1 MKNEKLFTRNFTF
14 LVLGQVSSLFGNYI
28 LKFAL
33 SMYVLELTG
42 SASIFAGLL
51 AAATLPTILLSPLG
65 GILADRANRRN
76 IMVTLDFLSGFAVLC
91 AVLLFSEQ
99 NAIWIISALLI
110 ALSVLG
116 AFESPTVQACV
127 PQMHTGDNIVR
138 ANAVVNQVAAI
149 AALIAPILGGILY
162 AAFGL
167 ERIMPVS
174 VACFFLTA
182 VFECFIRLE
191 YTKYTGNDGI
201 LRIIKSDFL
210 TSMRFIFKEQTNI
223 LWVLLLAAAA
233 NFLLVGI
240 ISIGLPFIIRTVL
253 GLSAAHYGTAQS
265 VLGLSVIIGSI
276 SVSFLATRLKT
287 SKLHWAL
294 IVVGA
299 AMIPAGVVFL
309 LPVGAM
315 VKYIIVVL
323 STFVLQFAACI
334 FSIFALSII
343 QQKTPNE
350 MIGKIMAYVATITM
364 CAQPLGQMV
373 YGVLFDNF
381 SDSLYLILILTG
393 LITCIIGISSKRT
406 FSNLDNQRVI

>member
-174 VACFFLTA
+174 VACFFITA

-191 YTKYTGNDGI
+191 YTKNTGNDGI

-309 LPVGAM
+309 LPVEAM

-350 MIGKIMAYVATITM
+350 LIGKIMAYVATITM

>member
-99 NAIWIISALLI
+99 NAIWIIGALLI

-174 VACFFLTA
+174 VACFFITA

-191 YTKYTGNDGI
+191 YTKNTGNDGI

-309 LPVGAM
+309 LPVEAM

-350 MIGKIMAYVATITM
+350 LIGKIMAYVATITM